1 MSLDTVLAE
10 LKSTLAE
17 QMEIFVRASTEVKES
32 SAIINKTQ
40 AAIAALEGN
49 PLSGYEGFSGRTYPG
64 SIEENAELFNKLG
77 QPMAEPGFFY
87 DSSGQLRPNGW
98 IDVVETEAAIPAF
111 TLPALP
117 TEDFADA
124 GDLLGLRG

>member
-1 MSLDTVLAE
+1 MSVEAILQE
-10 LKSTLAE
+10 LKDTLAE
-17 QMEIFVRASTEVKES
+17 NISIHMQASKDAADS
-32 SAIINKTQ
+32 LAMINKTQ
-40 AAIAALEGN
+40 AAISALEGN

>member
-1 MSLDTVLAE
+1 MQASKDAADSLA
-10 LKSTLAE
+10 
-17 QMEIFVRASTEVKES
+17 M
-32 SAIINKTQ
+32 INKTQ
-40 AAIAALEGN
+40 AAISALEGGN
-49 PLSGYEGFSGRTYPG
+49 KPVPDC
-64 SIEENAELFNKLG
+64 AELTPWSEHPWAKEIEKSSSTKRAE

-98 IDVVETEAAIPAF
+98 VNVVETNAAIPVF

-117 TEDFADA
+117 TEEFSDA